1 MSAEN
6 IRKEF
11 PILNQKNRNKKLIYF
26 DSAATS
32 LKPIA
37 VIEKEMEFYKEYG
50 ASIHRSVYELG
61 EKATNA
67 FENTRKN
74 VAKFIGSSSAESIIF
89 TKSATESINL
99 VADAWGFKNLKKNDV
114 ILLTDMEHHS
124 NIVPWQ
130 IISEKTGAKIQYVKS
145 TPNGTLN
152 LDDYENMLN
161 KNVKIVSVTH
171 ASNVLGTINPIKD
184 IVKKAHDYGALVMVD
199 GCQSTPHIRIDV
211 KELDCDFFAFSGHK
225 MFGPTG
231 VGVLYGK
238 EKLLNELPVYQGG
251 GEMIKEVRLDK
262 TTFADLPYKFEAGT
276 PNIAGIIA
284 FKNAMDFILEIG
296 LDTIASYENTL
307 LEYATVELKK
317 IEGVKLFGVSNYK
330 SAIISFNIEDVHPY
344 DVGVLLDKMG
354 IAIRTGHHCTQPI
367 MERFNIPGTVRIS
380 LAVYNTIEEIDIC
393 IRAIKKAKLMLS

>member
-32 LKPIA
+32 LKPIC

-50 ASIHRSVYELG
+50 ASVHRSVYDLG

-67 FENTRKN
+67 FENTRKK
-74 VAKFIGSSSAESIIF
+74 VAKFIGASSADSIVF

-145 TPNGTLN
+145 TPDGTLD
-152 LDDYENMLN
+152 LEDYENMLN
-161 KNVKIVSVTH
+161 ENVKMVSITH
-171 ASNVLGTINPIKD
+171 TSNVFGTINPIKD
-184 IVKKAHDYGALVMVD
+184 IVKKAHHYGALVMVD
-199 GCQSTPHIRIDV
+199 GCQSTPHITIDV
-211 KELDCDFFAFSGHK
+211 TELGCDFFAFSGHK

-238 EKLLNELPVYQGG
+238 KEILQNMSPYHTGG
-251 GEMIKEVRLDK
+251 GMIEEVTMEK
-262 TTFADLPYKFEAGT
+262 STWTSIPHKFEPGSPVSAQV
-276 PNIAGIIA
+276 
-284 FKNAMDFILEIG
+284 IG
-296 LDTIASYENTL
+296 LGAAIDFFKTIDN
-307 LEYATVELKK
+307 
-317 IEGVKLFGVSNYK
+317 N
-330 SAIISFNIEDVHPY
+330 NIEIHKD
-344 DVGVLLDKMG
+344 L
-354 IAIRTGHHCTQPI
+354 T
-367 MERFNIPGTVRIS
+367 
-380 LAVYNTIEEIDIC
+380 
-393 IRAIKKAKLMLS
+393 

>member
-11 PILNQKNRNKKLIYF
+11 PILNQKNRNKNLIYF

-32 LKPIA
+32 LKPIC

-50 ASIHRSVYELG
+50 ASVHRSVYELG

-67 FENTRKN
+67 FENTRKK
-74 VAKFIGSSSAESIIF
+74 VAKFIGASSADSIVF

-130 IISEKTGAKIQYVKS
+130 IISEKTGANIEYVKS
-145 TPNGTLN
+145 NLDGTLD
-152 LDDYENMLN
+152 LDDFENALN
-161 KNVKIVSVTH
+161 RNVKIVSVTH

-184 IVKKAHDYGALVMVD
+184 IVKKAHHYGALVMVD
-199 GCQSTPHIRIDV
+199 GCQSAPHITINV
-211 KELDCDFFAFSGHK
+211 TELDCDFFAFSGHK

-238 EKLLNELPVYQGG
+238 KEILQDMPPYQTGGGMIEEVMMEKSTWTSIPHKFEPGSPVSAQVIGLGAAIDFFNTIDNNHIEIQKDLTSYALNRLNE
-251 GEMIKEVRLDK
+251 ID
-262 TTFADLPYKFEAGT
+262 
-276 PNIAGIIA
+276 GI
-284 FKNAMDFILEIG
+284 
-296 LDTIASYENTL
+296 TIYGDASERT
-307 LEYATVELKK
+307 
-317 IEGVKLFGVSNYK
+317 
-330 SAIISFNIEDVHPY
+330 AIISFNIYNIHS
-344 DVGVLLDKMG
+344 LDIAQFLDYEG
-354 IAIRTGHHCTQPI
+354 IAVRSGHHCCKPLMNKLGI
-367 MERFNIPGTVRIS
+367 SSCVRIS
-380 LAVYNTIEEIDIC
+380 FHIYNEKDEIDTFIE
-393 IRAIKKAKLMLS
+393 KLNKSIETLS

>member
-32 LKPIA
+32 LKPIC

-50 ASIHRSVYELG
+50 ASVHRSVYELG

-67 FENTRKN
+67 FENTRKK
-74 VAKFIGSSSAESIIF
+74 VAKFIGASSADSIVF

-130 IISEKTGAKIQYVKS
+130 IISEKTGANIEYVKS
-145 TPNGTLN
+145 NLDGTLD
-152 LDDYENMLN
+152 LDDFENALN
-161 KNVKIVSVTH
+161 PNVKIVSVTH

-184 IVKKAHDYGALVMVD
+184 IVKKAHHYGALVMVD
-199 GCQSTPHIRIDV
+199 GCQSAPHITINV
-211 KELDCDFFAFSGHK
+211 TELDCDFFAFSGHK

-231 VGVLYGK
+231 VGVLYGRK
-238 EKLLNELPVYQGG
+238 EILKDMPPYQTGGGMIEEVTMEKSTWTDIPHKFEPGSPVSAQVIGLGAAIDFFNTIDNNHIEIQKDLTSYALNRLNE
-251 GEMIKEVRLDK
+251 ID
-262 TTFADLPYKFEAGT
+262 
-276 PNIAGIIA
+276 GI
-284 FKNAMDFILEIG
+284 
-296 LDTIASYENTL
+296 TIYGDASERT
-307 LEYATVELKK
+307 
-317 IEGVKLFGVSNYK
+317 
-330 SAIISFNIEDVHPY
+330 AIISFNIDNIHS
-344 DVGVLLDKMG
+344 LDIAQFLDYEG
-354 IAIRTGHHCTQPI
+354 IAVRSGHHCCKPLMNKLGI
-367 MERFNIPGTVRIS
+367 SSCVRIS
-380 LAVYNTIEEIDIC
+380 FHIYNEKDEIDTFIE
-393 IRAIKKAKLMLS
+393 KLNKSIETLS